1 MFFVGFENICG
12 KDGNE
17 KCLPAILVFAS
28 ININM
33 ASATIYDPQDCYSFT
48 IESLLDSPVSD
59 PKGPYTGTEGV
70 PIAYDGRGS

>member
-1 MFFVGFENICG
+1 
-12 KDGNE
+12 
-17 KCLPAILVFAS
+17 
-28 ININM
+28 M